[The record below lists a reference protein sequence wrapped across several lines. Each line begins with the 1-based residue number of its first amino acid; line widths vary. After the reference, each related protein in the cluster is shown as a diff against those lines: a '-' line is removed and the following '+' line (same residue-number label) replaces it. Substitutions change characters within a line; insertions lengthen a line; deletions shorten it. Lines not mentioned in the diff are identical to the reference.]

1 MSEPPTQWIRYGECR
16 PRSRMASTVCPVNG
30 IGLSHLRLKVS
41 ALVSERQFE
50 DADRLRGVVTA
61 GKSGFPDPRVH
72 LLRVASGVCAPGM
85 KKAVIGAP
93 ALVDGADAENAPR
106 SHLPDGERPLCHL
119 LPSGGDQHS
128 KTGNGAHCRRT
139 SALRRLSFRGCSC
152 ARALSGPARGPCAA
166 EPPLI
171 GGDSPPVSGPDGD
184 QIQIVTSRFRSV
196 TKAPTGIEPVYTAL
210 QAAA

>member
-1 MSEPPTQWIRYGECR
+1 
-16 PRSRMASTVCPVNG
+16 MANV
-30 IGLSHLRLKVS
+30 
-41 ALVSERQFE
+41 A
-50 DADRLRGVVTA
+50 RGR
-61 GKSGFPDPRVH
+61 GWRVP
-72 LLRVASGVCAPGM
+72 CAPSTGSGCPTSASRSAPSCRNDNLKM
-85 KKAVIGAP
+85 RTGCAEWSLPARAVFRIPAYTSSGSLPACALPGIKKAVIGAP